1 MLPDASRYLPL
12 KILLTNSYFYFQI
25 FAIMADEIVVESNP
39 EAADGDDISSGQ
51 PLPESE
57 QPAMAA
63 PASDSTSPASNMA
76 ANGRTQD
83 GVPAGRGKVKPPRP
97 NVGFSPMSMGVN
109 YQIFNPYSYWPG
121 QGHQIPMP
129 PHPHV
134 TMAAGPSWSTS
145 PPVDMNTQGGAST
158 TPGSFGW

>member
-12 KILLTNSYFYFQI
+12 KILFTNSYFYFQI

-63 PASDSTSPASNMA
+63 LASDSTSPASNMA

-83 GVPAGRGKVKPPRP
+83 GVPAGRGK
-97 NVGFSPMSMGVN
+97 SSLT
-109 YQIFNPYSYWPG
+109 G
-121 QGHQIPMP
+121 QKWGLAQCLWALTTKSSILTATGPVRDIRYPCPLIHMLQWLLVLLGLP
-129 PHPHV
+129 PHRLI
-134 TMAAGPSWSTS
+134 
-145 PPVDMNTQGGAST
+145 
-158 TPGSFGW
+158 

>member
-12 KILLTNSYFYFQI
+12 KILFTNSYFYFQI

-63 PASDSTSPASNMA
+63 PASDSASPASNMA

-83 GVPAGRGKVKPPRP
+83 GVPAGRGKVKPHRP
-97 NVGFSPMSMGVN
+97 KVWGLAQCLWALTTKSSILIATGPVRDIRYPCPLIHMLQWLLVLLGL
-109 YQIFNPYSYWPG
+109 
-121 QGHQIPMP
+121 P
-129 PHPHV
+129 PHRLI
-134 TMAAGPSWSTS
+134 
-145 PPVDMNTQGGAST
+145 
-158 TPGSFGW
+158 